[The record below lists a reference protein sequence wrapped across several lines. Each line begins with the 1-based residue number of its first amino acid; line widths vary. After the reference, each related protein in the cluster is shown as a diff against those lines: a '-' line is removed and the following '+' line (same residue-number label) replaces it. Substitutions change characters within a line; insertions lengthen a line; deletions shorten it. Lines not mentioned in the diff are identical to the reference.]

1 MRSVVLA
8 LLRYRTLVLIAL
20 GAWIA
25 LGIWGFIQLD
35 IEAYPD
41 PSPPL
46 VEIITQ
52 NPAWSA
58 EEIEQQITVPLET
71 VLNGMPHL
79 DYVRSISIFGLS
91 DVKLYFDFS
100 SDYFYDR
107 QEVLNRLQ
115 TVTLPNGLQ
124 PQLSPW
130 SPIGE
135 ISRYQ
140 LTGANYSLND
150 LKATQDWLV
159 RRELKQV
166 PGVIDITTFGGTTKQ
181 YQAEVDPNRLISMN
195 VTLPQVLA
203 AVSSSN
209 ANAGGNYLTLGS
221 QNVDIRGIGLVH
233 GLDDIRNIGVTQR
246 NGAPVLLRDIADVH
260 EGHQQRLGK
269 VGVNADND
277 AVEGIVLLQR
287 GEESLPALKALN
299 VKIDALNH
307 GLLPKGMQIKKLY
320 DRTRL
325 IHITTATVRHV
336 VLTGLVLVTV
346 LLLVMLGDIRLTLI
360 TALTIPVAILFA
372 FGLMVLT
379 GRSANLISIGA
390 IDFGILVDS
399 SIVVL
404 ESIYRVL
411 GSRLEGEQPNQLIAR
426 ATAQSSRPVLFATII
441 ILVAFV
447 PLFTMHGVPGKIF
460 SPMSVTYGF
469 ALTGG
474 LIFALL
480 FAPVLA
486 SFESNRPVGQAH
498 QDTRVS
504 LWFRSRY
511 DKGLIWTL
519 RHPRPVLLM
528 AWAFLAASLV
538 AFVFVG
544 GEFMPALEEGNLW
557 IRATLPQD
565 ISLEAA
571 SSLADLFRG
580 DLRTF
585 PEVTQTI
592 SQVGRPDD
600 GTDVSGFNNVEISA
614 DLKPAKEWPGGI
626 SKSELIEQ
634 MQKRFSAYPGIDF
647 NFSQNIQDNVEEA
660 MSGVKGENSLKLFG
674 DDFDVL
680 TQKADAIAKIMS
692 QVRGVEDI
700 GVFRVNGQ
708 PNLIISI
715 DRTKAARYGVMPAD
729 VNAAVQA
736 TIGGSPV
743 SQVIEGDRRFDLT
756 VRYLPQYR
764 DTPDAIKN
772 ILLPTPDG
780 SRVPLGQVADVS
792 LKQGAFQIYREND
805 KRYIPVKFSVRGR
818 DLASTIQELQSR
830 IEHGVSRPQGY
841 TYEWAG
847 EFDSLRKEQRRLSFI
862 VPVSLVLILILLFI
876 QFHSWRDALIVLAT
890 LPFAATGGV
899 WSLLISRTPFSISA
913 AVGFTSLIGVATL
926 GAVVFLAGVR
936 RAQLESGDEH
946 GLEEGSLEE
955 MRPVLMACLAA
966 GLGLLPAATST
977 GIGAQAQQPLA
988 RVVVGG
994 MITTI
999 FAVLFLLP
1007 LFARRR
1013 PRAHFHHIAPE
1024 PEPEELRLG

>member
-1 MRSVVLA
+1 MTGLVLA
-8 LLRYRTLVLIAL
+8 LLRYRTLMLIAL

-25 LGIWGFIQLD
+25 LGTWGFVQLD

-58 EEIEQQITVPLET
+58 EEMEQQITAPIET
-71 VLNGMPHL
+71 ALNGMPHL
-79 DYVRSISIFGLS
+79 DYLRSISIFGLS
-91 DVKLYFDFS
+91 DVKLHFDFD

-115 TVTLPNGLQ
+115 TITLANGLE

-140 LTGANYSLND
+140 LTGPAYSRND

-166 PGVIDITTFGGTTKQ
+166 PGVIDITTFGGTSKQ
-181 YQAEVDPNRLISMN
+181 YQAEVDPNKLLAFN
-195 VTLPQVLA
+195 VSLA
-203 AVSSSN
+203 QILTAVSSSN
-209 ANAGGNYLTLGS
+209 TNTGGNYLTLGS
-221 QNVDIRGIGLVH
+221 QSVNVRGIGLLH
-233 GLDDIRNIGVTQR
+233 SLDDIGKIVVTQR
-246 NGAPVLLRDIADVH
+246 NGVPVLLKDVAYVH

-269 VGVNADND
+269 VGVDANND
-277 AVEGIVLLQR
+277 SVEGIVLLQR
-287 GEESLPALKALN
+287 GEESLPALQALN
-299 VKIDALNH
+299 EKIEALNH
-307 GLLPKGMQIKKLY
+307 GGLPKGMQIEKLY

-325 IHITTATVRHV
+325 IRITTTTVRHV
-336 VLTGLVLVTV
+336 VLSGLVLVTV

-379 GRSANLISIGA
+379 HRSANLISIGA

-411 GSRLEGEQPNQLIAR
+411 GTRLEGEAADKLIAQ
-426 ATAQSSRPVLFATII
+426 ATAQSSRPVLFSTII

-469 ALTGG
+469 ALTGA

-486 SFESNRPVGQAH
+486 SFERSRPAGRAYH
-498 QDTRVS
+498 ETRLS
-504 LWFRSRY
+504 AWFHKRY
-511 DKGLIWTL
+511 DKGLLWTL
-519 RHPRPVLLM
+519 RHPRPVL
-528 AWAFLAASLV
+528 AIAGAVLAISMV

-571 SSLADLFRG
+571 SDLADRFRAE
-580 DLRTF
+580 LRTF

-614 DLKPAKEWPGGI
+614 DLKPAKQWPGGI
-626 SKSELIEQ
+626 SKSELIAQ
-634 MQKRFSAYPGIDF
+634 MQQRFAAYPGVDF

-674 DDFDVL
+674 DDFNVL
-680 TQKADAIAKIMS
+680 TEKATAIAKIMS
-692 QVRGVEDI
+692 QVRGVEDV

-715 DRTKAARYGVMPAD
+715 DRNKAARYGVMPAD

-743 SQVIEGDRRFDLT
+743 TQVLEGDRRFDLS
-756 VRYLPQYR
+756 VRYLSQYR

-772 ILLPTPDG
+772 ILLATPDG
-780 SRVPLGQVADVS
+780 SRVPLSQVADVD
-792 LKQGAFQIYREND
+792 LTQGAFQIYREND

-818 DLASTIQELQSR
+818 DLASTIEELQSR
-830 IEHGVSRPQGY
+830 IEHEVALPQGY

-847 EFDSLRKEQRRLSFI
+847 EFDSLRKEQNRLSII
-862 VPVSLVLILILLFI
+862 VPISLVLILVLLFV
-876 QFHSWRDALIVLAT
+876 QFHNWRDAVIVLTT

-926 GAVVFLAGVR
+926 GAVVFLSGVR

-946 GLEEGSLEE
+946 GLEEGSIEE

-966 GLGLLPAATST
+966 GLGLL
-977 GIGAQAQQPLA
+977 
-988 RVVVGG
+988 
-994 MITTI
+994 
-999 FAVLFLLP
+999 
-1007 LFARRR
+1007 R
-1013 PRAHFHHIAPE
+1013 PRHRPESAPRHSNPWRE
-1024 PEPEELRLG
+1024 WLSEG

>member
-1 MRSVVLA
+1 MRSVVLT
-8 LLRYRTLVLIAL
+8 LLRYRTLVLLAL

-58 EEIEQQITVPLET
+58 EEMEQQITVPLET

-91 DVKLYFDFS
+91 DVKLYFDFG
-100 SDYFYDR
+100 SDYFRDR

-115 TVTLPNGLQ
+115 TVTLSNGLQ

-140 LTGANYSLND
+140 VTGAAYSLND

-181 YQAEVDPNRLISMN
+181 YQAEVDPNKLLAMN

-203 AVSSSN
+203 AVTSSN

-221 QNVDIRGIGLVH
+221 QNVSVRGIGLLH
-233 GLDDIRNIGVTQR
+233 GVEDIAKIVITQR
-246 NGAPVLLRDIADVH
+246 NGAPVLLKDVADIH

-269 VGVNADND
+269 IGIDGNGD

-299 VKIDALNH
+299 QKIEALNH

-325 IHITTATVRHV
+325 IHITTTTVRHV
-336 VLTGLVLVTV
+336 VLAGLVLVTV

-390 IDFGILVDS
+390 IDFGILVDA

-411 GSRLEGEQPNQLIAR
+411 GSRLEGESPDQLIAR
-426 ATAQSSRPVLFATII
+426 ATAQSSRPVLFSTII

-460 SPMSVTYGF
+460 SPMSVTYSF
-469 ALTGG
+469 ALTGA

-486 SFESNRPVGQAH
+486 SFESNRPVGHAH
-498 QDTRVS
+498 GDTRVS
-504 LWFRSRY
+504 SWLCERY
-511 DKGLIWTL
+511 DKSLIWTL
-519 RHPRPVLLM
+519 RHPRPVL
-528 AWAFLAASLV
+528 AIAVAFLVASVVGL
-538 AFVFVG
+538 AIVG

-571 SSLADLFRG
+571 SDLADRFRA

-600 GTDVSGFNNVEISA
+600 GTDVSGFNNIEIST
-614 DLKPAKEWPGGI
+614 DLKPASKWPGGI
-626 SKSELIEQ
+626 SKTTLIEQ
-634 MQKRFSAYPGIDF
+634 MQRRFSIYPGIDF

-674 DDFDVL
+674 DNFDVL
-680 TQKADAIAKIMS
+680 TEKAEQIAKIMA

-715 DRTKAARYGVMPAD
+715 DRTKAARYGVMPSD

-743 SQVIEGDRRFDLT
+743 TQIIEADRRFDMT

-764 DTPDAIKN
+764 DTPEAIKN
-772 ILLPTPDG
+772 ILLSTPDG
-780 SRVPLGQVADVS
+780 NRVPLGQVADVA

-818 DLASTIQELQSR
+818 DLASTIRELQSR
-830 IEHGVSRPQGY
+830 IEHEIALPQGY
-841 TYEWAG
+841 SYEWAG
-847 EFDSLRKEQRRLSFI
+847 EFDSLRREQKRLSII
-862 VPVSLVLILILLFI
+862 VPISLVLILVLLFV
-876 QFHSWRDALIVLAT
+876 QFHRWRDALIVLAT

-936 RAQLESGDEH
+936 RAQFESGAEH
-946 GLEEGSLEE
+946 GVEEGAMEE
-955 MRPVLMACLAA
+955 MRPVLMACMAA
-966 GLGLLPAATST
+966 GLGLLPAATSS

-994 MITTI
+994 MITTTL
-999 FAVLFLLP
+999 AVLFVLP
-1007 LFARRR
+1007 LFARRGSR
-1013 PRAHFHHIAPE
+1013 SMAHESSAPQ
-1024 PEPEELRLG
+1024 PEELRV

>member
-1 MRSVVLA
+1 MRGLVLA
-8 LLRYRTLVLIAL
+8 LLRYRTLMLIAL

-25 LGIWGFIQLD
+25 LGILGFVQLD

-58 EEIEQQITVPLET
+58 EEMEQQITAPLET

-79 DYVRSISIFGLS
+79 DYLRSISIFGLS
-91 DVKLYFDFS
+91 DVKLYFDFN

-115 TVTLPNGLQ
+115 TITLTNGVE

-140 LTGANYSLND
+140 LTGPTYSLND

-166 PGVIDITTFGGTTKQ
+166 PGVIDITTFGGTSKQ
-181 YQAEVDPNRLISMN
+181 YQAEVDPNRLLAFN
-195 VTLPQVLA
+195 VSLA
-203 AVSSSN
+203 QILTAVSSSN
-209 ANAGGNYLTLGS
+209 ANTGGNYLTLGS
-221 QNVDIRGIGLVH
+221 QSVNVRGIGLLHNV
-233 GLDDIRNIGVTQR
+233 DDIGNIVVTQR
-246 NGAPVLLRDIADVH
+246 NGVPVLLKDVAHVH

-269 VGVNADND
+269 VGVDANND
-277 AVEGIVLLQR
+277 SVEGIVLLQR
-287 GEESLPALKALN
+287 GEESLPALQALN
-299 VKIDALNH
+299 GKIEALNH
-307 GLLPKGMQIKKLY
+307 GGLPKGMQIEKLY

-325 IHITTATVRHV
+325 IRITTTTVRHV
-336 VLTGLVLVTV
+336 VLSGLVLVTV

-379 GRSANLISIGA
+379 HRSANLISIGA

-411 GSRLEGEQPNQLIAR
+411 GTRLEGEEADKLIAR
-426 ATAQSSRPVLFATII
+426 ATAQSSRPVLFSTII

-460 SPMSVTYGF
+460 SPMSVTYSF
-469 ALTGG
+469 ALTGA

-486 SFESNRPVGQAH
+486 SFERSRPAGHAH
-498 QDTRVS
+498 QETRVS
-504 LWFRSRY
+504 AWFHKRY
-511 DKGLIWTL
+511 DKGLLWAL
-519 RHPRPVLLM
+519 RHPRPVFAM
-528 AWAFLAASLV
+528 AGAVLALSVTAFR
-538 AFVFVG
+538 FVG

-571 SSLADLFRG
+571 SDLADRFRAE
-580 DLRTF
+580 LRTF

-614 DLKPAKEWPGGI
+614 DLKPAKQWPGGI
-626 SKSELIEQ
+626 SKSELIAQ
-634 MQKRFSAYPGIDF
+634 MQKRLAAYPGVDF

-674 DDFDVL
+674 DDFNVL
-680 TQKADAIAKIMS
+680 TDKATAIAKIMS
-692 QVRGVEDI
+692 QVRGVEDV

-715 DRTKAARYGVMPAD
+715 DRNKAARYGVMPGD

-743 SQVIEGDRRFDLT
+743 TQVLEGDRRFDLS
-756 VRYLPQYR
+756 VRYPSQYR

-780 SRVPLGQVADVS
+780 SRVPLGQVADVE
-792 LKQGAFQIYREND
+792 LTQGAFQIFREND

-818 DLASTIQELQSR
+818 DLASTIEELQSR
-830 IEHGVSRPQGY
+830 IEREVALPQGY

-847 EFDSLRKEQRRLSFI
+847 EFDSLRKEQNRLSII
-862 VPVSLVLILILLFI
+862 VPISLVLILVLLFV
-876 QFHSWRDALIVLAT
+876 QFHNWRDALIVLAT

-926 GAVVFLAGVR
+926 GAVVFLSGVR

-999 FAVLFLLP
+999 LAVLFVLP
-1007 LFARRR
+1007 LLARRR
-1013 PRAHFHHIAPE
+1013 PGTHLPQFSAA
-1024 PEPEELRLG
+1024 PEPEELRI